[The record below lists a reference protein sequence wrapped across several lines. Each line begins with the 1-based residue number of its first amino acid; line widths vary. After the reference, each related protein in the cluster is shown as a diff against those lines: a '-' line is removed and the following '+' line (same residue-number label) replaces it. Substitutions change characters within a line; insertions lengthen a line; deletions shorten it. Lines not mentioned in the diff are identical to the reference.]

1 MTTSASTPALTST
14 KTWIWQGFPIC
25 YQTQGTTG
33 PAVILVH
40 GFGASWWHWRKN
52 IPVLAQH
59 CRVYALDLIGFGAS
73 AKPKPNERIVYTIE
87 TWGQQV
93 ADFCREVVGE
103 PAFLIANSIGC
114 IVVMQAAVMLSVAK
128 SCPSKAKLRSEL
140 REVFEDTAQQ
150 NFQRQNKREG
160 NPSFVLVPP
169 EATAV
174 GTASLEEIPVTVN
187 DAEVLGVVLINC
199 SLRLLHDRKRATL
212 PWHRRF
218 GTPVLQRVL
227 SVKSIGNFFFN
238 QVAKPRTVRKI
249 LLQAYANSE
258 AVTEELVDILTSPA
272 RDPGAVAVFL
282 AFTSYS
288 SGPLP
293 EDLLPQL
300 PCPAMI
306 LWGAADPWEPIE
318 LGRELA
324 NFPQVQKFIPL
335 EGVGHCPQDEAPEVV
350 NPIIQD
356 WIRKLTQQAQRNAKG

>member
-1 MTTSASTPALTST
+1 MTTSASTPAFTST
-14 KTWIWQGFPIC
+14 KTWIWQGFPIS

-52 IPVLAQH
+52 IPVLAEH
-59 CRVYALDLIGFGAS
+59 CRVYAIDLIGFGAS
-73 AKPKPNERIVYTIE
+73 AKPKPNEKIAYTIE

-103 PAFLIANSIGC
+103 PAYFVANSIGC
-114 IVVMQAAVMLSVAK
+114 IVVMQAAVSYSEVA
-128 SCPSKAKLRSEL
+128 
-140 REVFEDTAQQ
+140 
-150 NFQRQNKREG
+150 
-160 NPSFVLVPP
+160 
-169 EATAV
+169 
-174 GTASLEEIPVTVN
+174 
-187 DAEVLGVVLINC
+187 LGVALLNC

-218 GTPVLQRVL
+218 GAPILQRVL
-227 SVKSIGNFFFN
+227 SVKLIGDFFFN
-238 QVAKPRTVRKI
+238 QVAKPKTVRKI
-249 LLQAYANSE
+249 LLQAYADSQ
-258 AVTEELVDILTSPA
+258 AVTEELVDILTTPA

-300 PCPAMI
+300 SCPAIM
-306 LWGAADPWEPIE
+306 LWGTVDPWEPVE

-324 NFPQVQKFIPL
+324 NFAQVQKFFPL
-335 EGVGHCPQDEAPEVV
+335 EGVGHCPQDEVPEVV

-356 WIRKLTQQAQRNAKG
+356 WIFKLTR